1 MQMNKEETPFCAI
14 QQEIIRVGSL
24 PVKPLKAW
32 KCMKLYTFRFHWIKE
47 TSSYGFIF
55 HYFL

>member
-1 MQMNKEETPFCAI
+1 MLNHFTEKKKKSGIRKMQMNKEETPFCAI

-32 KCMKLYTFRFHWIKE
+32 KCMKLYTFRFH
-47 TSSYGFIF
+47 
-55 HYFL
+55 